1 MNSSRDDKSNE
12 GKLTSGK
19 SGEDGSSSGSQPEHL
34 SGDPVVLELVT
45 KKDRRLWTSLYGKE
59 SRRRQL
65 LEGWLLFLAIIAVLI
80 AIGLTWHKYQGTV
93 HCLGV
98 MALLGGLLGGLL
110 QDAKFFYKS
119 VGDGNWIWNKG
130 WWRLL
135 TPLLSGAMGFSVY
148 AIFIGFG
155 ESQSPSADKGQY
167 YAYGIGF
174 LTGLFADNA
183 IQKLRDIA
191 YAVFGTPKDP
201 PHKLH
206 APKKGSTT
214 DRQVKTN
221 GSIVVTEHREEEQGN
236 DEV

>member
-1 MNSSRDDKSNE
+1 
-12 GKLTSGK
+12 
-19 SGEDGSSSGSQPEHL
+19 
-34 SGDPVVLELVT
+34 
-45 KKDRRLWTSLYGKE
+45 
-59 SRRRQL
+59 
-65 LEGWLLFLAIIAVLI
+65 
-80 AIGLTWHKYQGTV
+80 
-93 HCLGV
+93 
-98 MALLGGLLGGLL
+98 MALLGGILGGLL

-155 ESQSPSADKGQY
+155 ESQPPSADKAEY

-201 PHKLH
+201 PHKRH
-206 APKKGSTT
+206 SPRKESTT
-214 DRQVKTN
+214 DLTAQIDGHTVA
-221 GSIVVTEHREEEQGN
+221 TEHREEQEGN
-236 DEV
+236 DEL